1 MVNFFINPSKN
12 VLLCS
17 LANARNEATQK
28 SLNKSLDNSDLQSI
42 RLHTV
47 EEIVGV
53 ESNVISKLV

>member
-1 MVNFFINPSKN
+1 M
-12 VLLCS
+12 CS